1 MEYTFTFSSV
11 SWSTNTGEDFLAA
24 LWGNMLTTTVNT
36 QGTYLLCW
44 IQWRNLFFC
53 IQPPAKGVR
62 ENMFL
67 RLLNWSETSKI
78 PYLWLKHCLKLCKPS
93 ERLGFL
99 FSDTPPHPRK
109 QNHRNPILIPINPSW
124 DTGSHCPAKTPDGTF
139 LEPWSQQDQ
148 EPQDKC
154 LLLIGPIQV
163 GYLVILAP

>member
-24 LWGNMLTTTVNT
+24 LWGNMSTTTVNI

-78 PYLWLKHCLKLCKPS
+78 PYLWLKHCLKFCKPS
-93 ERLGFL
+93 EGPGFL
-99 FSDTPPHPRK
+99 FSDTPPYPRK
-109 QNHRNPILIPINPSW
+109 QNYRNPILIPINPSW
-124 DTGSHCPAKTPDGTF
+124 GHWESLSSNLQMGLSWSPGVGKTKNPKTSACCSHGQSRWGT
-139 LEPWSQQDQ
+139 
-148 EPQDKC
+148 
-154 LLLIGPIQV
+154 
-163 GYLVILAP
+163 